1 MSKHGKKFSFR
12 SVKSMKKY
20 KNTWIMYMQII
31 RLACENKNQDQPYSV
46 CTTDPYY
53 NHNI

>member
-31 RLACENKNQDQPYSV
+31 RLAC
-46 CTTDPYY
+46 
-53 NHNI
+53 